1 MDSYVKGTDGSFE
14 NSIVITEVL
23 LAHKCTYTAGETNK
37 TYENGRSFSG
47 FVCPL
52 SGSAIYTP
60 FCAESF
66 TVRPGEIV
74 YLPAMSRYVISAGD
88 KGFTHYTVNFLVE
101 GSGNAERERERERE
115 RSRLGALF
123 GDSPV
128 RISAENFDS
137 FRNVFTKAVSTF
149 GTNLFGSTLL
159 VKAQVLELIHMFF
172 AESARRNAAKG
183 EYEAVLRA
191 KNYIEEHFCEAV
203 SAKELSRMCSMSE
216 TGLRRKFRECLGQ
229 PPLDYQTGLRIRK
242 ARELLLERKFNVGE
256 VSRLVGFEDVNYFSR
271 LFKKRVGVSPTEYGR
286 MY

>member
-1 MDSYVKGTDGSFE
+1 MDSYIKGTDNSFE

-37 TYENGRSFSG
+37 TYESGRSFSG

-74 YLPAMSRYVISAGD
+74 YLPAMSRYVISASD
-88 KGFTHYTVNFLVE
+88 KGFTHYTVNFLID
-101 GSGNAERERERERE
+101 GSGAAEK
-115 RSRLGALF
+115 SRLGALF

-128 RISAENFDS
+128 KISVESFDS

-159 VKAQVLELIHMFF
+159 VKAQVLELIYMFF

-191 KNYIEEHFCEAV
+191 KSYIEEHFCEAV

-216 TGLRRKFRECLGQ
+216 TGLRRKFREYLGQ
-229 PPLDYQTGLRIRK
+229 PPLDYQTGLRIRR

-271 LFKKRVGVSPTEYGR
+271 LFKKRVGVSPTEYGK